1 MCKKVFIDTN
11 IFIGEKFMLSN
22 DKFEKLK
29 TYIENDKIILLNNE
43 ITERELEVHIIK
55 DVKEVINSY
64 NKVLSKSPFLEILS
78 ETPIKLSAEDE
89 TYIISF
95 LKTELIKFFDDSIK
109 LSLEDHFNLN
119 LPFEKTKQNEF
130 KDAFVAQIIKKYQKK
145 NNEKIYIISKD
156 DLGKR
161 LTIMIKTL

>member
-55 DVKEVINSY
+55 DVK
-64 NKVLSKSPFLEILS
+64 
-78 ETPIKLSAEDE
+78 
-89 TYIISF
+89 
-95 LKTELIKFFDDSIK
+95 
-109 LSLEDHFNLN
+109 
-119 LPFEKTKQNEF
+119 
-130 KDAFVAQIIKKYQKK
+130 
-145 NNEKIYIISKD
+145 
-156 DLGKR
+156 
-161 LTIMIKTL
+161 